1 MKFLILVL
9 VLLLVGCS
17 SEDKNNEVVPEE
29 DKSTYEEKKET
40 YVDDNPIKLGLYLY
54 DGTYGNKELLE
65 DTYYTSFVSGKDID
79 SFEVFFTN
87 DKVVS
92 GNNFK
97 DIWYKYYNN
106 YSDIDNYKIGFNI
119 KFILSDGTDFNG
131 NFLEPDILKY
141 GDYFFVYLY
150 DDVNQED
157 NVIYSHLEKMEDNT
171 LITSIKLHA
180 RDGID
185 KVENIILTVF
195 TYDGIEDFDSNG
207 NYRGNSSYTIRIK
220 RK

>member
-9 VLLLVGCS
+9 VLFLVGCS
-17 SEDKNNEVVPEE
+17 SENNEVVPED

-54 DGTYGNKELLE
+54 DSTYSNKELLE

-79 SFEVFFTN
+79 SFEVFFTD

-106 YSDIDNYKIGFNI
+106 YSDINNYKIGFNI

-141 GDYFFVYLY
+141 GDYFLVYLY

-195 TYDGIEDFDSNG
+195 TYDGVEDFDSDG

>member
-17 SEDKNNEVVPEE
+17 SKDKNNEVVPEE

-54 DGTYGNKELLE
+54 DSTYGNKELLE